1 VAAVLVAA
9 LIVAAAWAALAYVYE
24 RRFKGPRGAALSFAA
39 AIFAMSFVLGI
50 VLLAVIRDDDS
61 SPPGCVF
68 LPAIYG
74 C

>member
-1 VAAVLVAA
+1 MAPALVAA
-9 LIVAAAWAALAYVYE
+9 LIVAGAWAALAYVYE
-24 RRFKGPRGAALSFAA
+24 RRFKGARGAAMSFAA

-50 VLLAVIRDDDS
+50 VLLAVIHDEDS